1 MGGCAADRVALNL
14 AHKLGYTYEHGPK
27 VFLERL
33 GGWEETNAAIAAK
46 KQEVLLAAL
55 REKTL
60 AESARRRPK
69 TNNELG
75 NALNNAQAEIQAEV
89 NVGATQVLTDLAKAF
104 GNLTSSHPD
113 TVKRQDTL
121 ARLADATPEL
131 QGDRAAVTA
140 PLKAMLSER
149 RTAQMLKNYALAYQA
164 LDAPESPQALAWA
177 RQATAAPTNTHL
189 VPLLALYTVAN
200 SQSTPVRGLP
210 RDLTQLFEAN
220 INSDNDRAW
229 LAYTERSTRLKQR
242 GQRADATRVLERGL
256 AHFAQAEDI
265 LPFAVNYYG
274 ETEGWAKAKDR
285 AQDCSRRFPGMARRC
300 NGAAQSPTEV
310 AAAKKQE
317 EQRAGRFVDKFIKKP

>member
-1 MGGCAADRVALNL
+1 MSERKKRWKPGSD
-14 AHKLGYTYEHGPK
+14 
-27 VFLERL
+27 FLSSA
-33 GGWEETNAAIAAK
+33 AAIW
-46 KQEVLLAAL
+46 
-55 REKTL
+55 
-60 AESARRRPK
+60 
-69 TNNELG
+69 
-75 NALNNAQAEIQAEV
+75 
-89 NVGATQVLTDLAKAF
+89 
-104 GNLTSSHPD
+104 
-113 TVKRQDTL
+113 
-121 ARLADATPEL
+121 
-131 QGDRAAVTA
+131 
-140 PLKAMLSER
+140 M
-149 RTAQMLKNYALAYQA
+149 
-164 LDAPESPQALAWA
+164 
-177 RQATAAPTNTHL
+177 
-189 VPLLALYTVAN
+189 VPLLALYTVASN
-200 SQSTPVRGLP
+200 QSKPVRGLP
-210 RDLTQLFEAN
+210 SDLTQLLEAN